1 VAEALES
8 EVPHVGLLVSEIAS
22 QKVTGTNLKARV
34 TGNTEKI
41 MEI

>member
-22 QKVTGTNLKARV
+22 EKVASSDLKARV
-34 TGNTEKI
+34 TGNIEKI